1 MGSSRGD
8 SSVEFFDTLRTQ
20 IMKYYPLG
28 DLMICGDF
36 NARTGSL
43 SDTDLPTV
51 SKRVTIDNTINSH
64 GHQFIDLLLD
74 SDMVMLNG
82 RFDPKHYNFT
92 SISSLGKAVVDYVI
106 VPQSSLGNH
115 NDFKVN
121 TVLDLAEK
129 LNLPYDS
136 SAPDHSFLT
145 WKYSVDK
152 LHTTQN
158 SVSPVAYSHKI
169 NIIRQSYHCK
179 PNESCLLLNPC

>member
-51 SKRVTIDNTINSH
+51 PKRVTIDNTINLH

-82 RFDPKHYNFT
+82 RFDLKHYNFT

-129 LNLPYDS
+129 LNLPYES

-152 LHTTQN
+152 LYIQLKIR
-158 SVSPVAYSHKI
+158 SVP
-169 NIIRQSYHCK
+169 
-179 PNESCLLLNPC
+179 